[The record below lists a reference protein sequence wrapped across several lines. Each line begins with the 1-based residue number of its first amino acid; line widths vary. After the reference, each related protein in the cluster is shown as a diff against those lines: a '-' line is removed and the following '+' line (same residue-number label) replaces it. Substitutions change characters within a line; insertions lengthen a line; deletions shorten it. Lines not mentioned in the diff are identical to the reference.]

1 MRPSTV
7 LHPSTTGLTTVCRM
21 VHIEEIRKNLYKG
34 VLEGCSFSTI
44 ES

>member
-1 MRPSTV
+1 
-7 LHPSTTGLTTVCRM
+7 M